1 MKYIIKTFQD
11 EGDEKRVGF
20 EVEDSKGNKFAI
32 DKVVP
37 KSGTDEE
44 IVSAAQAAAQPEIDD
59 WQAQFAVIGKVWDA
73 EAGKLV
79 EIVPEP
85 EPTPEPVES
94 TPEPEP
100 TNDAGVHVEP
110 TEPFVPDTPLV
121 DPAAEPVTTE

>member
-11 EGDEKRVGF
+11 EEDKKRVGF
-20 EVEDSKGNKFAI
+20 EVEDAKGNKFAI

-79 EIVPEP
+79 DIQAEP
-85 EPTPEPVES
+85 ELQPEPV
-94 TPEPEP
+94 
-100 TNDAGVHVEP
+100 
-110 TEPFVPDTPLV
+110 EPFVPDTPLV
-121 DPAAEPVTTE
+121 DPAAEPAESNE

>member
-11 EGDEKRVGF
+11 EDDQKRVGF

-37 KSGTDEE
+37 NSGTDEE
-44 IVSAAQAAAQPEIDD
+44 IIAAAQDAAQPEIDA

-73 EAGKLV
+73 DAGKLV
-79 EIVPEP
+79 DIQVEPEP
-85 EPTPEPVES
+85 EPTPEPVEP

-110 TEPFVPDTPLV
+110 IEEPATE
-121 DPAAEPVTTE
+121 